1 MADLRRLPN
10 LLALRTFEAAA
21 RHQNFSLAANEI
33 HVTHGAVSHQVR
45 ALEKELGVALFTRH
59 GKRLTIT
66 TQGARFAQSIRNA
79 LPVNRV
85 LGSYPPMTTDAGSC
99 QCDTRLRYK
108 ASADWL
114 AKTRAPLCILSPIF
128 ANRADRGI
136 KLAKAPANLL
146 HD

>member
-21 RHQNFSLAANEI
+21 RYQNFSLAANEI

-79 LPVNRV
+79 LEDIAEASQVLRNEHGQNDSLYRPFPHLHLDGWHRALANSLSKTQTLSWSCSQAVN
-85 LGSYPPMTTDAGSC
+85 
-99 QCDTRLRYK
+99 
-108 ASADWL
+108 
-114 AKTRAPLCILSPIF
+114 
-128 ANRADRGI
+128 
-136 KLAKAPANLL
+136 
-146 HD
+146 

>member
-66 TQGARFAQSIRNA
+66 TVGA
-79 LPVNRV
+79 
-85 LGSYPPMTTDAGSC
+85 D
-99 QCDTRLRYK
+99 
-108 ASADWL
+108 
-114 AKTRAPLCILSPIF
+114 
-128 ANRADRGI
+128 
-136 KLAKAPANLL
+136 
-146 HD
+146 